1 MTRIKTP
8 GLCSRLLAKAER
20 ASLSLS
26 SFLTVSVVFP
36 ATALAAEGWAS
47 QATDMFTDLEN
58 GLVDIAAPV
67 IGIGVIVYGIWAM
80 GTGRIDIVRL
90 GQLVCGGA
98 LVMFGPTALRAL
110 VAAPS

>member
-1 MTRIKTP
+1 MTLIKTP
-8 GLCSRLLAKAER
+8 GIRSRLLAKAER

-26 SFLTVSVVFP
+26 SFLTTCVAFP
-36 ATALAAEGWAS
+36 ATALAAAGWAD
-47 QATDMFTDLEN
+47 QATTMFTDLEN
-58 GLVDIAAPV
+58 GLVSFAAPV

-98 LVMFGPTALRAL
+98 LVMFGPAALRTL
-110 VAAPS
+110 VGA